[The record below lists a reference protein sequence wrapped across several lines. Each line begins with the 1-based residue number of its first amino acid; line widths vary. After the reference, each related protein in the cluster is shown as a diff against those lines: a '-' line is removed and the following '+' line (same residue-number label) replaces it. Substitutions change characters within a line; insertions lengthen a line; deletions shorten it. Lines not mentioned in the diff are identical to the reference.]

1 MTAPLSA
8 ACPDGVAATLFARSV
23 LTVANDIER
32 AEAELRQ
39 EIITAAQAN
48 DCARA
53 EYIAVCWR
61 DMAAL
66 DALNAVRSAKPCES

>member
-1 MTAPLSA
+1 
-8 ACPDGVAATLFARSV
+8 VIFARTI

-48 DCARA
+48 DCGRV